1 MLTDFRQV
9 YNLKTQ
15 IGRVQP
21 ILIINNLRRLDIDMG
36 NSSHIRA
43 TQQLKR
49 QMNGVD
55 VSVVGGQSTSSSNS
69 NKATG
74 GGMFFDRA
82 QNIGKFIW
90 DNFYIGR

>member
-36 NSSHIRA
+36 NLSHIRA

-49 QMNGVD
+49 QMNGI
-55 VSVVGGQSTSSSNS
+55 GGIGQSTSSAS
-69 NKATG
+69 NKTMGGKG

-82 QNIGKFIW
+82 KNIGEEF
-90 DNFYIGR
+90 F